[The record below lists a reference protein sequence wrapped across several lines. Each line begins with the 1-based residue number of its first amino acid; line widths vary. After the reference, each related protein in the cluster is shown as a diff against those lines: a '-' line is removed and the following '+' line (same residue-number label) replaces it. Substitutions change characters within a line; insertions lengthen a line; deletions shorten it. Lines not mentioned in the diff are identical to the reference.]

1 MNDTFAHDL
10 RRISHDG
17 DRWLADARERLSRRA
32 HATPATQATTR
43 TKESTDE

>member
-1 MNDTFAHDL
+1 MNDTFTHDL
-10 RRISHDG
+10 RQISHDG

-32 HATPATQATTR
+32 RATPVKPAPTR

>member
-1 MNDTFAHDL
+1 MIDALAHDL

-17 DRWLADARERLSRRA
+17 DRWLADARERLNRRA
-32 HATPATQATTR
+32 RAPPATQTHTR

>member
-1 MNDTFAHDL
+1 MNDTLARDL

-32 HATPATQATTR
+32 HATPATPAPTR

>member
-1 MNDTFAHDL
+1 MNDTFARDL

-17 DRWLADARERLSRRA
+17 DRWLADARERLSRRV
-32 HATPATQATTR
+32 HAMPATTATTR